1 MPCLIIFQK
10 CRRTSDNLSPTAFCA
25 VRWTFEPG
33 DTGSTLLFY
42 ARVTDIVLGVI
53 VVLIFDLIFPWCDH
67 PLVLE
72 ASKLL
77 RRVLVTVAVNHLC
90 QIARALH

>member
-1 MPCLIIFQK
+1 MITCLDGF
-10 CRRTSDNLSPTAFCA
+10 RA

-53 VVLIFDLIFPWCDH
+53 VVLIFDLIFPWCDY
-67 PLVLE
+67 PTPWFLAP
-72 ASKLL
+72 ASY
-77 RRVLVTVAVNHLC
+77 
-90 QIARALH
+90 

>member
-1 MPCLIIFQK
+1 MPCLLFYRGGAEPAII
-10 CRRTSDNLSPTAFCA
+10 CINSCCA

-53 VVLIFDLIFPWCDH
+53 VVLIFDLIFPWCDN
-67 PLVLE
+67 PALWCSRP
-72 ASKLL
+72 ASIEEGP
-77 RRVLVTVAVNHLC
+77 HHC
-90 QIARALH
+90 